1 MAKDGTA
8 RGGAWVGAG
17 RKPKALADKI
27 AQGASADVLD
37 LPTPAD
43 MEGVTVPPVKDF
55 LKAAQ
60 KSGVDL
66 CAEEVFKSTY
76 LWLQERGCIH
86 LINTQLIEQYAMSVS
101 RWVQCETFISEYG
114 FLGKHPTTGAAITS
128 PYVTMSQNYLR
139 QVNQCWFQ
147 IYQIVKENCSV
158 EYGGANPHDD
168 LMEHLLNARKR
179 G

>member
-8 RGGAWVGAG
+8 RGGARVGAG

-37 LPTPAD
+37 LPKPAD

-76 LWLQERGCIH
+76 HRSRQSELCVADESMALGERCRCGNPREKGGGC
-86 LINTQLIEQYAMSVS
+86 
-101 RWVQCETFISEYG
+101 
-114 FLGKHPTTGAAITS
+114 AA
-128 PYVTMSQNYLR
+128 R
-139 QVNQCWFQ
+139 
-147 IYQIVKENCSV
+147 
-158 EYGGANPHDD
+158 
-168 LMEHLLNARKR
+168 
-179 G
+179 